1 MDIKIQIPEIPE
13 EEQTPTV
20 KALLNII
27 SQCVQIIEMRDK
39 EIQLLK
45 DEIARLKGRSPR
57 PKIKASKLEE
67 DIVKKAPRSRKDRQ
81 KKKKKS
87 TTKYEEVVIKAEN
100 IPANSR
106 FKGYKNYTIQNIE
119 MNSKTIV
126 YRRECWKTLDGKY
139 IIASLPDEVCGHYG
153 AELKQYILHLNYDL
167 NVPHELIVNSLHEL
181 GIKISAGQLNTIL
194 TEGHE
199 LFHEEKEALLKTGM
213 EVSDYIS
220 VDDTGARHNGKNG
233 YCTHIGN
240 ELFSYFKSTESKS
253 RINFLRILRGR
264 NTDYVLSEESFEYMA
279 RQKLPSDKR
288 KRLMGK
294 LHQKFDTDDKWEEFL
309 KITGIRSEKETT
321 IVTEAA
327 MMGSILSHGINKDL
341 VILSDDAGQFE
352 IFILLHALC
361 WIHAERKLTYIVP
374 INDYHKKIVDD
385 MRGKIWDL
393 YQGLKNYKK
402 SPAED
407 TKQFLEHQFDVIFSQ
422 TTEFEDINNALY
434 LIRQNKK
441 ELLMVLNRPEIPL
454 HNNISE
460 NSIRI
465 YVTKR
470 KIHGG
475 TRSEAGRNCRDTFM
489 SLKKTCRKLNISF
502 WEYILDRL
510 KKTYIIPPLNEL
522 LSRSLIK
529 QSIFPPECASTF

>member
-1 MDIKIQIPEIPE
+1 
-13 EEQTPTV
+13 
-20 KALLNII
+20 
-27 SQCVQIIEMRDK
+27 
-39 EIQLLK
+39 
-45 DEIARLKGRSPR
+45 
-57 PKIKASKLEE
+57 
-67 DIVKKAPRSRKDRQ
+67 
-81 KKKKKS
+81 
-87 TTKYEEVVIKAEN
+87 
-100 IPANSR
+100 
-106 FKGYKNYTIQNIE
+106 
-119 MNSKTIV
+119 
-126 YRRECWKTLDGKY
+126 
-139 IIASLPDEVCGHYG
+139 
-153 AELKQYILHLNYDL
+153 
-167 NVPHELIVNSLHEL
+167 
-181 GIKISAGQLNTIL
+181 
-194 TEGHE
+194 
-199 LFHEEKEALLKTGM
+199 
-213 EVSDYIS
+213 
-220 VDDTGARHNGKNG
+220 
-233 YCTHIGN
+233 
-240 ELFSYFKSTESKS
+240 
-253 RINFLRILRGR
+253 
-264 NTDYVLSEESFEYMA
+264 
-279 RQKLPSDKR
+279 
-288 KRLMGK
+288 MGK

-327 MMGSILSHGINKDL
+327 LMGSILSHGINKDL

-529 QSIFPPECASTF
+529 QSIFSPECASTF

>member
-13 EEQTPTV
+13 EEKTPTV

-264 NTDYVLSEESFEYMA
+264 NTDYVLSEES
-279 RQKLPSDKR
+279 L
-288 KRLMGK
+288 
-294 LHQKFDTDDKWEEFL
+294 
-309 KITGIRSEKETT
+309 
-321 IVTEAA
+321 
-327 MMGSILSHGINKDL
+327 
-341 VILSDDAGQFE
+341 
-352 IFILLHALC
+352 
-361 WIHAERKLTYIVP
+361 
-374 INDYHKKIVDD
+374 
-385 MRGKIWDL
+385 
-393 YQGLKNYKK
+393 
-402 SPAED
+402 
-407 TKQFLEHQFDVIFSQ
+407 
-422 TTEFEDINNALY
+422 
-434 LIRQNKK
+434 
-441 ELLMVLNRPEIPL
+441 
-454 HNNISE
+454 
-460 NSIRI
+460 
-465 YVTKR
+465 
-470 KIHGG
+470 
-475 TRSEAGRNCRDTFM
+475 
-489 SLKKTCRKLNISF
+489 
-502 WEYILDRL
+502 
-510 KKTYIIPPLNEL
+510 
-522 LSRSLIK
+522 
-529 QSIFPPECASTF
+529 